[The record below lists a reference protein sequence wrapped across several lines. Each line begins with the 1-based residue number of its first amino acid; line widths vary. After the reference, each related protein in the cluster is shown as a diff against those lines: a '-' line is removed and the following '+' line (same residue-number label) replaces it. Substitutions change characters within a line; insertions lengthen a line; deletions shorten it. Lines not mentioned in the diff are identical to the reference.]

1 MIDFIGRKLSR
12 VILTILAISLA
23 LPLAVF
29 IIIIALHQARDVIA
43 EMTLFGDELFYT
55 VYGGIEYPMSEGD
68 SDAVRRQLLQ
78 ISSKIDN
85 VQIYIADLDQKIIY
99 ATMAD
104 MIGERIDDSVYD
116 QSVWRD
122 LISLPTAD
130 ETLKRSFE
138 EKINGRR
145 YLTMVHLVKNQAKCH
160 RCHGAEQEVLGS
172 MVVRMATDRTY
183 ANIYAH
189 MGQYFSAALLG
200 IAAIITISYLLL
212 SWLVIKPVNRLSREL
227 QELP

>member
-145 YLTMVHLVKNQAKCH
+145 YLTMVHLVKNIK
-160 RCHGAEQEVLGS
+160 
-172 MVVRMATDRTY
+172 
-183 ANIYAH
+183 
-189 MGQYFSAALLG
+189 
-200 IAAIITISYLLL
+200 SY
-212 SWLVIKPVNRLSREL
+212 
-227 QELP
+227 